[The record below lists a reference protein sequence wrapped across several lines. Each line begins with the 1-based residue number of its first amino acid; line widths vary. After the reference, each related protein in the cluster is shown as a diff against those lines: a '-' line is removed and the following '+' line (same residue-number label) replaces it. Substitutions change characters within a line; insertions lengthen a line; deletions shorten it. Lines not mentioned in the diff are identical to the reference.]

1 MSGVTPR
8 RVHLQ
13 LNRTAYDF
21 VFDPPATQP
30 LPPPDDSVPV
40 LRIAPG
46 VSYEEIDRGAQARAW
61 DFARQR
67 RKRNRAI
74 DAAERARLSRFTAE
88 KVALTPERIAAGERH
103 NCTVAGV
110 ARCECRACV
119 GKRARQRETYARRK
133 DKVALWLITSAK
145 GATAEYVGA
154 VPGIATQGG
163 GPDSENELR
172 PQHGVGRGGL
182 HEVVE

>member
-1 MSGVTPR
+1 MKTFPHGQKFS
-8 RVHLQ
+8 
-13 LNRTAYDF
+13 DF
-21 VFDPPATQP
+21 VFDPPVATP
-30 LPPPDDSVPV
+30 LPPSDGTVPV

-46 VSYEEIDRGAQARAW
+46 VSYEEMGREAQGKAW
-61 DFARQR
+61 GYARQR

-119 GKRARQRETYARRK
+119 GKRARQREAYARRK
-133 DKVALWLITSAK
+133 DKVALWLIKSAK
-145 GATAEYVGA
+145 GATAECVGA

-172 PQHGVGRGGL
+172 PLHGVGRGGL
-182 HEVVE
+182 HGVVK